1 MIFAKNRESCQE
13 LVFSTFSVFCCFFSK
28 FAIFAVAYKPGHISS
43 MAEKLI
49 KIYLLWFFFSQ
60 TVDKLKK
67 ELENYNI
74 SIIAVEGFEELGDVS
89 FQMEKLKV
97 IHLYV
102 V

>member
-1 MIFAKNRESCQE
+1 
-13 LVFSTFSVFCCFFSK
+13 
-28 FAIFAVAYKPGHISS
+28 
-43 MAEKLI
+43 MANKLI

-67 ELENYNI
+67 ELENDNI
-74 SIIAVEGFEELGDVS
+74 SIIAVEGFEEQGDVS

-102 V
+102 VLLKHHSARIRNVAGLHLILLLKVCL

>member
-1 MIFAKNRESCQE
+1 MAK
-13 LVFSTFSVFCCFFSK
+13 
-28 FAIFAVAYKPGHISS
+28 
-43 MAEKLI
+43 KLI

-102 V
+102 VLLKHYSACEMLPVYTWLY